1 MTKILKKYL
10 IVIVGPTASGKT
22 NLAIK
27 IAEKLKCEIIS
38 ADSRQFFKEMNIG
51 TAKPT
56 KKELSIVKHHFIN
69 NLSVKEHY
77 NAGAF
82 ENDALKLIE
91 DLYKKFNYIIMA
103 GGSGLYIDAVCNGLD
118 SFPKI
123 PIEFRQKLILEY
135 KKKGLSSLLN
145 ELKIKD
151 RNYYDIVDKNNYQ
164 RIIRALEVIR
174 FSGKRFSDFIGNS
187 KKKRNF
193 KIIKIGINIK
203 KEKLHVLIDN
213 RVDFMVRNGLFNEV
227 KNLIKYEKKNALNT
241 VGYKE
246 VFQFFKNSKTKKE
259 VINEIKINTKKYA
272 KRQITWFKRDL
283 DIKWFNLDFDQIFHY
298 INKKINNY

>member
-1 MTKILKKYL
+1 MLKKNIENL
-10 IVIVGPTASGKT
+10 IKKTGQITSWLSLFLVLVI
-22 NLAIK
+22 
-27 IAEKLKCEIIS
+27 
-38 ADSRQFFKEMNIG
+38 
-51 TAKPT
+51 
-56 KKELSIVKHHFIN
+56 SIDVFLRYI
-69 NLSVKEHY
+69 
-77 NAGAF
+77 
-82 ENDALKLIE
+82 
-91 DLYKKFNYIIMA
+91 FNYSTA
-103 GGSGLYIDAVCNGLD
+103 GFYELEWHLFACIFILGSSYGLYIDAVCNGLD

-123 PIEFRQKLILEY
+123 PIEFRQKLILEH
-135 KKKGLSSLLN
+135 KKKGLISLLN

-151 RNYYDIVDKNNYQ
+151 RKYYDLVDKNNYQ

-187 KKKRNF
+187 KKMRNF

-203 KEKLHVLIDN
+203 KENLDVLIDN

-246 VFQFFKNSKTKKE
+246 VFQFFKNIKTKKE

>member
-1 MTKILKKYL
+1 MT
-10 IVIVGPTASGKT
+10 
-22 NLAIK
+22 
-27 IAEKLKCEIIS
+27 
-38 ADSRQFFKEMNIG
+38 
-51 TAKPT
+51 
-56 KKELSIVKHHFIN
+56 
-69 NLSVKEHY
+69 
-77 NAGAF
+77 
-82 ENDALKLIE
+82 
-91 DLYKKFNYIIMA
+91 

-123 PIEFRQKLILEY
+123 PIEFRQKLILEH
-135 KKKGLSSLLN
+135 KKKGLINLLN

-151 RNYYDIVDKNNYQ
+151 RKYYDVVDKNNYQ

-213 RVDFMVRNGLFNEV
+213 RVDLMVRKGLFNEV

-246 VFQFFKNSKTKKE
+246 VFQFFKKTKTKKE
-259 VINEIKINTKKYA
+259 IINEIKINTKKYA

-283 DIKWFNLDFDQIFHY
+283 DIKWFNLDFEKIFY
-298 INKKINNY
+298 YVNKKINNY

>member
-151 RNYYDIVDKNNYQ
+151 RKYYDLVDKNNYQ

>member
-283 DIKWFNLDFDQIFHY
+283 DIKWFNLDLDQIFHY